1 MKKFGNE
8 IQEVLAVDA
17 DSHAVT
23 LRFDDGTV
31 GQVSLAH
38 LFDRPKGL
46 TADILKGG
54 MFSMCF
60 LDNGALAWPNGFELC
75 PDALRARSISDS
87 PRGRV
92 KKASAPRGK
101 RSVIRR

>member
-8 IQEVLAVDA
+8 VEEVLAVDP

-31 GQVSLAH
+31 GKVSLAH
-38 LFDRPKGL
+38 IFDRPKGL

-54 MFSMCF
+54 MFALCF
-60 LDNGALAWPNGFELC
+60 LDHGALAWPNGFELC
-75 PDALRARSISDS
+75 PDALRARSES
-87 PRGRV
+87 PVLEGKLRKVSTRTD
-92 KKASAPRGK
+92 KKR
-101 RSVIRR
+101 